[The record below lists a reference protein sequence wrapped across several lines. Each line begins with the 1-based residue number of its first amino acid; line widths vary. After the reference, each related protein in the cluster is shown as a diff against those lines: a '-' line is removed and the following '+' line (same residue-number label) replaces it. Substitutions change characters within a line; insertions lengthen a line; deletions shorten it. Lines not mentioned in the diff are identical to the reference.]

1 MRLAY
6 RTVVRKRA
14 EILFYA
20 FVAVFGLV
28 TIRLTYVQ
36 FWRGS
41 HYEEF
46 GSKIRNRKLD
56 IQAQRGVIYDRVGRE
71 LAINVRAAS
80 VYAHP
85 RSVTDVSRAS
95 FQLAS
100 LLGCEQEALVRKLDV
115 DKSFVWIRR
124 GARDDL
130 GQKIDDAAIPG
141 VGVSREQR
149 RVYPSGLD
157 TSGQLLTSGTA
168 AQVVG
173 FTNIDGKGVEGI
185 EKSANRYLKGSNGFL
200 VAEVDKDG
208 RVIPET
214 RRSSVKAHD
223 GKDVVLTI
231 DGYIQHVAE
240 EALKKT
246 FDSNKARGA
255 TAIVM
260 DPKTGEILAIANMP
274 TFNPN
279 NRTGSKPDAWRNRA
293 VTDLYEPGSTLK
305 TVTAA
310 AALEEGIISS
320 ETVFAHCTGCTQIG
334 RRKVR
339 CVLHHPYERGHS
351 AVNLPKMI
359 EFSCNIGA
367 SALGMKL
374 GADRLYKYERAFG
387 LLSLPGSGL
396 PGEVTGWLDSPS
408 GWPQIRCANVA
419 FGQGIAVS
427 ALQMAN
433 AYAVIANGG
442 VMMSPRII
450 KEIRNKDGS
459 LYREYTPKMIRRVV
473 SESTA
478 DQVTRALMACVT
490 VGTGK
495 AGAVEG
501 YWVAGKTGS
510 AQKVREDGRG
520 YAGGA
525 FIASFIGFLPAS
537 DPKLVILV
545 AVDEPRGSHW
555 GATVAAP
562 AFKEIATKAMWYLRT
577 PRDVPAAPPVT
588 RMAKRLPAA

>member
-20 FVAVFGLV
+20 FVAVYGVVAL
-28 TIRLTYVQ
+28 RLTYVQ

-80 VYAHP
+80 IYAHP
-85 RSVTDVSRAS
+85 KSVTNVSGAS
-95 FQLAS
+95 VQLAS
-100 LLGCEQEALVRKLDV
+100 FLGCKQESLIRKLDV
-115 DKSFVWIRR
+115 NKSFVWLRR
-124 GARDDL
+124 GAKDDV
-130 GQKIDDAAIPG
+130 GRKIDDAAIPG
-141 VGVSREQR
+141 VGVMKEQR

-157 TSGQLLTSGTA
+157 TSGQVLPSGTG
-168 AQVVG
+168 AQLVG

-185 EKSANRYLKGSNGFL
+185 EKSADRYLKGSNGFL

-214 RRSSVKAHD
+214 RRASVPAHD

-231 DGYIQHVAE
+231 DAYIQHVAE
-240 EALKKT
+240 EALRKT
-246 FDSNKARGA
+246 FDSSKARGA

-260 DPKTGEILAIANMP
+260 DPKTGEILAMANMP
-274 TFNPN
+274 IFNPN
-279 NRTGSKPDAWRNRA
+279 NRTGSKPDSWRNRG

-310 AALEEGIISS
+310 AALEEKIINS

-334 RRKVR
+334 RRRVR
-339 CVLHHPYERGHS
+339 CVLHHPYEQGHGS
-351 AVNLPKMI
+351 VNLSKMI

-367 SALGMKL
+367 SQLGLKL
-374 GADRLYKYERAFG
+374 GAERLYRYEKAFG
-387 LLSLPGSGL
+387 LLSTTGSGL
-396 PGEVTGWLDSPS
+396 PGEVTGWLDGPS
-408 GWPQIRCANVA
+408 NWPQIKCANVA
-419 FGQGIAVS
+419 FGQGIAVTP
-427 ALQMAN
+427 LQMVS

-442 VMMSPRII
+442 VMMRPAII
-450 KEIRNKDGS
+450 KEIRDKDGL
-459 LYREYTPKMIRRVV
+459 LYRSHTPQMVRRVV
-473 SESTA
+473 SEATA
-478 DQVTRALMACVT
+478 EQVKRALMACVT

-495 AGAVEG
+495 PGAVDG

-510 AQKVREDGRG
+510 AQKVREDGKG

-525 FIASFIGFLPAS
+525 FVASFIGFLPAS
-537 DPKLVILV
+537 NPRLVILV
-545 AVDEPRGSHW
+545 AVDEPKGTHW

-562 AFKEIATKAMWYLRT
+562 AFKEIATKAMWYLRA
-577 PRDVPAAPPVT
+577 PRDEPTAPPT
-588 RMAKRLPAA
+588 IRMAKKLAAA

>member
-14 EILFYA
+14 EILFYV
-20 FVAVFGLV
+20 FVAVYGV
-28 TIRLTYVQ
+28 VAIRLTYVQ

-85 RSVTDVSRAS
+85 RSVTNVSGAS

-100 LLGCEQEALVRKLDV
+100 LLGCEKQSLIRKLDV
-115 DKSFVWIRR
+115 DKSFVWLRR
-124 GARDDL
+124 GAKDDI

-141 VGVSREQR
+141 IGVTKEQR

-157 TSGQLLTSGTA
+157 TSGQLLASGTG

-173 FTNIDGKGVEGI
+173 FTNIDGLGVEGI
-185 EKSANRYLKGSNGFL
+185 EKSANRYLRGTNGFL

-214 RRSSVKAHD
+214 RRASLKAHD

-231 DGYIQHVAE
+231 DAYIQHVAE

-246 FDSNKARGA
+246 FDSSKARGA

-260 DPKTGEILAIANMP
+260 DPKTGEILAMANMP

-279 NRTGSKPDAWRNRA
+279 SRTGSKPESWRNRA
-293 VTDLYEPGSTLK
+293 ATDLYEPGSTLK
-305 TVTAA
+305 MVTAS
-310 AALEEGIISS
+310 AALEEKIINS

-351 AVNLPKMI
+351 SVNLPKMI

-367 SALGMKL
+367 SQLGLKL
-374 GADRLYKYERAFG
+374 GAERLYRYEKAFG
-387 LLSLPGSGL
+387 LLSTTGSGL
-396 PGEVTGWLDSPS
+396 PGEVTGSLDGPS
-408 GWPQIRCANVA
+408 NWPQIKCANVA
-419 FGQGIAVS
+419 FGQGIAVTP
-427 ALQMAN
+427 LQMAN
-433 AYAVIANGG
+433 AYSVIANGG
-442 VMMSPRII
+442 VMMRPTII

-459 LYREYTPKMIRRVV
+459 LYREYTPTMVRRVV
-473 SESTA
+473 SEATA
-478 DQVTRALMACVT
+478 EQMKTALIACVT

-495 AGAVEG
+495 PGAVDG

-510 AQKVREDGRG
+510 AQKVREDGKG
-520 YAGGA
+520 YASGA
-525 FIASFIGFLPAS
+525 FVASFIGFLPAS
-537 DPKLVILV
+537 KPKLVILV
-545 AVDEPRGSHW
+545 AVDEPKGTHW

-562 AFKEIATKAMWYLRT
+562 VFKEIATKAMWYLRA
-577 PRDVPAAPPVT
+577 PRDEPTAPPVT
-588 RMAKRLPAA
+588 RMAKRLASA